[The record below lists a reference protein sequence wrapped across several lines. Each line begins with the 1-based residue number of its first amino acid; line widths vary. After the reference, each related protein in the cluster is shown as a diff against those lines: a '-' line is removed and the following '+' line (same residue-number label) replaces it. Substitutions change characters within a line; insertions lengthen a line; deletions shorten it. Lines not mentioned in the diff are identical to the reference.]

1 MRQTYILQTVAL
13 GTTIHLQQ
21 KAKTTGQRAPSIP
34 IEQSVPVFFF
44 FLVWIVMFQQ
54 SFIVLCPIYVDYFLL
69 RRFSLT

>member
-44 FLVWIVMFQQ
+44 FFGLDCDVPTIFYCPL
-54 SFIVLCPIYVDYFLL
+54 SNLC
-69 RRFSLT
+69 